1 MIRKQQQ
8 EKKRKAVSLYRFLPA
23 LVAGAMLWGA
33 CESPQGLRSLE
44 GERFAMD
51 SLSGHA
57 ATVVFFL
64 SPECPMCINYSL
76 TINRLYNEFQ
86 NRDIVF
92 YGVFPGT
99 FYKESEIRAYLNEY
113 EPEVIPLLDPDYAFT
128 HTLGARVT
136 PEAFVFDAGGTLA
149 YRGAIDNWVPKLGQK
164 RTVITQHYLAD
175 ALHALAAGQAPPL
188 RQTKAV
194 GCLIE

>member
-1 MIRKQQQ
+1 MIKKQKQ
-8 EKKRKAVSLYRFLPA
+8 EKKRKTGRLFYACMA
-23 LVAGAMLWGA
+23 LATSAMLWGA
-33 CESPQGLRSLE
+33 CQSPQELRSLE
-44 GERFAMD
+44 GDPFAMD
-51 SLSGHA
+51 SLSGHV

-64 SPECPMCINYSL
+64 SPECPLCINYSL
-76 TINRLYNEFQ
+76 TINQLYNEFQ

-99 FYKESEIRAYLNEY
+99 FYKEPEIRAYLKEY
-113 EPEVIPLLDPDYAFT
+113 RMEVIPLLDPGYALT

-136 PEAFVFDAGGTLA
+136 PEAFVFDTGGQIA
-149 YRGAIDNWVPKLGQK
+149 YRGAIDNWVPRLGQK

-175 ALHALAAGQAPPL
+175 ALGALAAGQLPPL
-188 RQTKAV
+188 RQTQAV